1 MSEFLL
7 IYAYQEM
14 EPFYAST
21 FPNIRP
27 DKLVV
32 PRDFG
37 RREAEKL
44 VTDRENYRSDNF
56 AALGEWV
63 V

>member
-1 MSEFLL
+1 MTWMTNT
-7 IYAYQEM
+7 YQEM
-14 EPFYAST
+14 VRLNFSIKHQT
-21 FPNIRP
+21 
-27 DKLVV
+27 KVLLLLVAL
-32 PRDFG
+32 RDFG

-44 VTDRENYRSDNF
+44 VTDRENNRSDNF